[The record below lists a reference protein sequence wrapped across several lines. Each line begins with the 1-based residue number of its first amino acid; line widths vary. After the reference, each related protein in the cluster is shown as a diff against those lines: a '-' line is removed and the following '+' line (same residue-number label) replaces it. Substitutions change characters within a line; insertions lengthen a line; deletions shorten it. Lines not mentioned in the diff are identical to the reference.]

1 VERVQLD
8 SRLLPFVTLGLLIG
22 YHPLVRAADALPSA
36 DAVIHKAVER
46 AKWVEEQKFEA
57 NHAFT
62 QLSVKEEFDDHG
74 VVKDREELL
83 YHVYPVERFPYAE
96 LIQKNG
102 KPPSQQDLKKERD
115 RQKKLR
121 ERWARQGRHKDDEE
135 VSFDEELAG
144 KYRFEMV
151 RREPVNGRTAFLLRF
166 EPKSNDLPVRRKVD
180 RVLNL
185 LEGSLWIDESDYDI
199 AKVEFRLRENV
210 MIGWGLLAVFRR
222 LDVSFEQARGTDG
235 VWLPSQIDAY
245 VDGRVLFK
253 SFHLKQREQMS
264 DFRNTSAEGEN
275 VTPATT

>member
-1 VERVQLD
+1 
-8 SRLLPFVTLGLLIG
+8 LLIG

-180 RVLNL
+180 RVLIK

-210 MIGWGLLAVFRR
+210 TIGWGLLAVFRR

-235 VWLPSQIDAY
+235 VWLPSHIDAY
-245 VDGRVLFK
+245 VEGRVLLK
-253 SFHLKQREQMS
+253 SFHLRQREQMS

-275 VTPATT
+275 VTPATK